1 MVATFK
7 HLFSQRV
14 AGACAGLV
22 LLASGAAYA
31 GEGLQPVDLGGT
43 NAPATRH
50 TPAGNTIDDFV
61 GAAETRDSSGNVY
74 GTTASGGSFNRG
86 TVYRLAP
93 DGTKTILHSFTGGP
107 RDGATP
113 VGNLVLDNAGHVYGT
128 TREGGIAG
136 CGTVFEVSP
145 AGERILHSFTAVE
158 GTPALG
164 VLHADATGNLYGA
177 TSGTHEALYRLTLD
191 GTLTILFQFA

>member
-1 MVATFK
+1 MVASFN
-7 HLFSQRV
+7 HFLGQRV
-14 AGACAGLV
+14 AGACAGLT
-22 LLASGAAYA
+22 LLAASAAQA
-31 GEGLQPVDLGGT
+31 GEGLQPVDLAGA
-43 NAPATRH
+43 NDPAAQH
-50 TPAGNTIDDFV
+50 SPAGSDAVI
-61 GAAETRDSSGNVY
+61 GAADSRDSSGNVY
-74 GTTASGGSFNRG
+74 GTTASGGRFDKG

-136 CGTVFEVSP
+136 CGTVFEISS
-145 AGERILHSFTAVE
+145 AGERILHSFTPVE
-158 GTPALG
+158 GTPSLG

-177 TSGTHEALYRLTLD
+177 TSGNHEALYRLTLD